1 MSIVSFFGC
10 KRLCL
15 DRYDQLAVMALDKVG
30 NEMKASK
37 WLQELRMIKYV
48 LKKSYT
54 KDQWQEMH

>member
-1 MSIVSFFGC
+1 M
-10 KRLCL
+10 